1 MADEQLNTAAEEQ
14 QVPFAIQRIYVKDI
28 SFESPNAP
36 AIFRKDW
43 QPEVKLDLDTRSEKL
58 EDNMFEVILSLTVTT
73 TVGGETAFLCEVQQA
88 GIFAVPELQDAQMD
102 HMLASFCPNIL
113 FPYARETVANLLN
126 RGTFPQLNLAPV
138 NFDALF
144 AQYVQQRQAEAQA
157 QLPN

>member
-1 MADEQLNTAAEEQ
+1 MADEQLNVAAEEQ

-58 EDNMFEVILSLTVTT
+58 EDNMFEVVLSLTVTT
-73 TVGGETAFLCEVQQA
+73 TVGDETAFLCEVQQA
-88 GIFAVPELQDAQMD
+88 GIFAVPDLQDAQMA

-113 FPYARETVANLLN
+113 FPYARETVANLVN